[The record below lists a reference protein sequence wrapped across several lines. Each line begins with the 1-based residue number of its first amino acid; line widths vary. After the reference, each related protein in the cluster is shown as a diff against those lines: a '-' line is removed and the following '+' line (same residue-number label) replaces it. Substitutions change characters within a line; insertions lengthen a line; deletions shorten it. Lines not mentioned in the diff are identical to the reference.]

1 MRTNKFKIGLLSVA
15 AVLGLGVFSSCS
27 KDFQG
32 DIDAINQRLDNLTKK
47 FDDGTYVTKIEKTA
61 NGIKLY
67 PSKGDPI
74 EVTNGKDGRPGTIV
88 KIGEDGFWY
97 IDDVKT
103 DYPAVGKQGPQGKP
117 GEAGPQGKPG
127 EAGPQGKPGADGVY
141 YVPGTTGNE
150 KGFWVKVDP
159 NTKPATRTITTDK
172 WLPAGT
178 ISAVYENGVVTLMN
192 VEGAKDGIV
201 KLGQAS
207 GFQLK
212 FIPSVVADE
221 GGALPI
227 VAVGGLSTPC
237 ENDVTAATRVML
249 RVSPSNVTVD
259 QIKTDGIYVRY
270 NNPTVLRSAKANP
283 SAKFVSLKD
292 GVLTVDISAQTKYI
306 NDEANKIDQIA
317 VVVPMVNGAEN
328 ESDWAKL
335 DKSVI
340 SYRDLHLAKK
350 SNSKLFP
357 TTLDRAKTLAKTLDS
372 KYTGAEDELRFS
384 VVDLQYSETI
394 DLNEQ
399 VTTLLKDKVFEG
411 FDVYALS
418 YAFDL
423 KDGTKENKDITF
435 KRGDNDTEQQAF
447 ITLDGSK
454 ISARVYGQ
462 SSNRAAVGR
471 TPIVHVM
478 LMSNDCVVRD
488 AFIVINI
495 VEEKIEPKPV
505 DPIDVVVKAS
515 DLSCDGFKYQTDA
528 EWMNVKIYH
537 KANLPKEIFHNNFV
551 WSEETDGVG
560 TITQEKDPEDAE
572 SYILVWTVTRDELI
586 EALAEKDNVEI
597 SKTGHYKWNGNDIA
611 VTFKTTINRPVFDLG
626 KITRDNYWF
635 DNFSYVR
642 FNTLTPDL
650 GSVDPTLCTFD
661 TPFSNVFKSKEDAGK
676 IVVDFGQVN
685 DGAKVSFVF
694 DKKQPTLAEAFGYTL
709 KPSADGTQLLAVKEG
724 EPTEVVATIVAD
736 KKITFGD
743 TEKVTNTYDYVVSY
757 NEDSEIGKKLLN
769 ASDENMKAR
778 IRIAAENECGVRMTV
793 KGLKDGDSFLVHFL
807 RPVSLDAETTKFFV
821 DGKDFGEE
829 FTWLD
834 INDIVRLKDWRNYV
848 KDTEEYYFM
857 PKHENYFK
865 YYDIQSIK
873 IDTKN
878 IKPIGL
884 KVGGKPETTIP
895 ENIIFKQTDDNETVE
910 VVINGEKVT
919 KTFPYGRLTYRNNG
933 SNIDEGFSIEVPVT
947 VTYKWGKINGTVT
960 VPVKKTSELRSL

>member
-1 MRTNKFKIGLLSVA
+1 MKANKFKIGLLSAA

-32 DIDAINQRLDNLTKK
+32 DIDAINKRLDNLTAK
-47 FDDGTYVTKIEKTA
+47 FEDGTYVTKIEKTA

-103 DYPAVGKQGPQGKP
+103 DYPAAGKQGPQGKP
-117 GEAGPQGKPG
+117 GEAGPQGEPG
-127 EAGPQGKPGADGVY
+127 AKGADGVY

-159 NTKPATRTITTDK
+159 NTKPATRTITADK

-207 GFQLK
+207 GFQMK
-212 FIPSVVADE
+212 FIPSVVADK

-227 VAVGGLSTPC
+227 VAIGGLSTPC
-237 ENDVTAATRVML
+237 ENDVTAATRVKL

-270 NNPTVLRSAKANP
+270 NNPTILRSAKANP
-283 SAKFVSLKD
+283 SATFVSLKD

-340 SYRDLHLAKK
+340 SYTDLHLAKK

-372 KYTGAEDELRFS
+372 KYTGPEDELRYS

-394 DLNEQ
+394 DLNKE
-399 VTTLLKDKVFEG
+399 VTTLFKDKVFEDL
-411 FDVYALS
+411 DVYALT

-423 KDGTKENKDITF
+423 KDGTTANNDISF
-435 KRGDNDTEQQAF
+435 KRGDNDTEQQEF
-447 ITLDGSK
+447 ITLNGSN

-462 SSNRAAVGR
+462 STNRAAVGR
-471 TPIVHVM
+471 TPIVHVK

-505 DPIDVVVKAS
+505 DPINVLVKAS
-515 DLSCDGFKYQTDA
+515 DLSCDGFMYTTDA
-528 EWMNVKIYH
+528 QWMNEKIYH
-537 KANLPKEIFHNNFV
+537 KANLPKEIFHSNFV
-551 WSEETDGVG
+551 WSQETTGVG
-560 TITQEKDPEDAE
+560 TITQEPDPKDAE
-572 SYILVWTVTRDELI
+572 SYVLVWTVTREELI
-586 EALAEKDNVEI
+586 DALGDEDSVEI

-635 DNFSYVR
+635 NSFSYVR

-661 TPFSNVFKSKEDAGK
+661 TPFSNVFKSKKDAGK

-694 DKKQPTLAEAFGYTL
+694 DKKQPTLKEAFGYTL
-709 KPSADGTQLLAVKEG
+709 KPNADGTQLLAVKEG
-724 EPTEVVATIVAD
+724 MPSEVVATIVTD
-736 KKITFGD
+736 KEITFGD

-757 NEDSEIGKKLLN
+757 NENSKIGKQLLN
-769 ASDENMKAR
+769 ASEENMMAR

-807 RPVSLDAETTKFFV
+807 RPVSLDAETDKYLV

-829 FTWLD
+829 LTWLD
-834 INDIVRLKDWRNYV
+834 INDIVRLYDWRNYV
-848 KDTEEYYFM
+848 KTTKDYYFM
-857 PKHENYFK
+857 PNHKNYFR

-873 IDTKN
+873 IDIEN
-878 IKPIGL
+878 IKPNGL
-884 KVGGKPETTIP
+884 KVGGKAETTIP
-895 ENIIFKQTDDNETVE
+895 ENIIFKQTADNETVE
-910 VVINGEKVT
+910 VVVNGQKVT

-933 SNIDEGFSIEVPVT
+933 SNIDEGFSIKVPVT
-947 VTYKWGKINGTVT
+947 VTYKWGEIKGEVT